1 MSHGRRTARWP
12 ASKQHVGATMV
23 SRAGQLPL
31 DHPALQVPR
40 SAGLEGAREAAAG
53 CKACDLWQRATQ
65 TVFGEGRDHV
75 PLMLVGEQ
83 PGDREDLAGRPFIG
97 PAGRLLDSALTEA
110 GIDRERVFVS
120 NVVKHFKWR
129 PSGKRRLHER
139 PNAAEV
145 RACRPWLDLELE
157 IVRPNLL
164 VCLGATAAQAIVGQD
179 FRITE
184 QRGEILPAIDGG
196 PPVLATFHPSAILR
210 SRTPEDRE
218 RSMAAL
224 IADLSMAAS
233 FVASAGA
240 PPSA

>member
-1 MSHGRRTARWP
+1 MAAHADQVRP
-12 ASKQHVGATMV
+12 
-23 SRAGQLPL
+23 
-31 DHPALQVPR
+31 DHPALHVPPTV
-40 SAGLEGAREAAAG
+40 GLRAAREAAAG
-53 CKACDLWQRATQ
+53 CRACDLWERATQ
-65 TVFGEGRDHV
+65 TVFGEGREHV

-83 PGDREDLAGRPFIG
+83 PGDREDIAGRPFVG
-97 PAGRLLDSALTEA
+97 PAGRVLDEALAEA

-157 IVRPNLL
+157 IVRPDLL
-164 VCLGATAAQAIVGQD
+164 VCLGATAAQAIVGRD

-184 QRGEILPAIDGG
+184 QRGAVLPAVDGG

-210 SRTPEDRE
+210 ARTSGDRE

-224 IADLSMAAS
+224 VADLSTAAAYVTS
-233 FVASAGA
+233 SGA
-240 PPSA
+240 PRS

>member
-1 MSHGRRTARWP
+1 MARSADQP
-12 ASKQHVGATMV
+12 
-23 SRAGQLPL
+23 PL
-31 DHPALQVPR
+31 DHPALHVPP
-40 SAGLEGAREAAAG
+40 SAGLDAARREAAA

-65 TVFGEGRDHV
+65 TVFGEGREHA

-83 PGDREDLAGRPFIG
+83 PGDREDLEGRPFVG
-97 PAGRLLDSALTEA
+97 PAGRLLDTALDEA
-110 GIDRERVFVS
+110 GIDRERVFIS

-145 RACRPWLDLELE
+145 RACRPWLDLEME
-157 IVRPNLL
+157 IVQPDLL
-164 VCLGATAAQAIVGQD
+164 VLLGATAAQAIVGRD

-184 QRGEILPAIDGG
+184 RRGEILPPIVGG

-218 RSMAAL
+218 RSMAGL
-224 IADLSMAAS
+224 IADLSTAAS
-233 FVASAGA
+233 FVSSVVAR
-240 PPSA
+240 

>member
-1 MSHGRRTARWP
+1 M
-12 ASKQHVGATMV
+12 AS
-23 SRAGQLPL
+23 RDDQLPA
-31 DHPALQVPR
+31 DHPALHVPA
-40 SAGLEGAREAAAG
+40 SAGLGAARQAVAD
-53 CKACDLWQRATQ
+53 CHACDLSERATQ
-65 TVFGEGRDHV
+65 AVFGEGREHA

-83 PGDREDLAGRPFIG
+83 PGDREDRSGRPFVG
-97 PAGRLLDSALTEA
+97 PAGRILDDALAAA
-110 GIDRERVFVS
+110 GIARETVFVS

-157 IVRPNLL
+157 IVRPDLL
-164 VCLGATAAQAIVGQD
+164 VCLGATAAQAIIGGE

-184 QRGEILPAIDGG
+184 RRGEIITGVDGR

-210 SRTPEDRE
+210 ARTPDDRE

-224 IADLSMAAS
+224 VADLSSAAEFVATGCAAS
-233 FVASAGA
+233 RA
-240 PPSA
+240 